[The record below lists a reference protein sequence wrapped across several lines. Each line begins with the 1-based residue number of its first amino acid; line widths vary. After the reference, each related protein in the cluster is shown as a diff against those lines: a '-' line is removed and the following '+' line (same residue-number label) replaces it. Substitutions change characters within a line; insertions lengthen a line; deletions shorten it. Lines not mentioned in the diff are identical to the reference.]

1 MGDAVEPDGL
11 GTGAAVLDLDGDG
24 LLELF
29 ISHGESGSQP
39 LSLYVTAPN
48 NNHFLRVI
56 PLTQQGGPARG
67 AVVELQ
73 GETRTQRR
81 LIDAGSGYLCQM
93 EPVAHFGLG
102 ITWPDGTTWR
112 GQAPAVDGNL
122 TVSYEGVSIFKPLR

>member
-1 MGDAVEPDGL
+1 M
-11 GTGAAVLDLDGDG
+11 LDLDGDG

-73 GETRTQRR
+73 GENRTQRR

-102 ITWPDGTTWR
+102 EEAIPPSLTITWPDGTTWR